1 MDRGAVRS
9 SGSFIALFALV
20 GIMFAVLSL
29 IICAEPIA
37 SARALNGVP
46 GAGARFERPILP
58 AMRVALLEVR
68 AEYRTIKD
76 GRRAL
81 LVTGLARNLSG
92 APLHTVQIAAG
103 LLDGTQ
109 RVLAAR
115 ATYCG
120 INLPD
125 KMLAEMTPREI
136 DFLQRIEPQKNFA
149 VAAGAQVRFLMVF
162 TDPPAGAR
170 GMRIAVTK
178 AIAPVQDTAR
188 PG

>member
-1 MDRGAVRS
+1 
-9 SGSFIALFALV
+9 
-20 GIMFAVLSL
+20 
-29 IICAEPIA
+29 
-37 SARALNGVP
+37 
-46 GAGARFERPILP
+46 
-58 AMRVALLEVR
+58 MRVALLDVH

-81 LVTGLARNLSG
+81 LITGVARNLSG

-103 LLDGTQ
+103 LLDDTE
-109 RVLAAR
+109 RVLAGR

-120 INLPD
+120 INLSD

-136 DFLQRIEPQKNFA
+136 DFLQRLEPQKNFV
-149 VAAGAQVRFLMVF
+149 VAPGAESRFLVVF

-170 GMRIAVTK
+170 NLRIAVTK
-178 AIAPVQDTAR
+178 AMPPVQDTAR